1 MRIHVQ
7 SPLLLLLGSQ
17 AHLSALFK
25 VAATACRPKI
35 AKPVTEILHM
45 LEVVDLHPMSLF
57 KELRQKLREDE
68 SAHPICAKLML
79 AHVPA
84 TARSPQRPSI
94 VLSPGTL
101 FFYISKKCTYFSIF
115 LKLLYTE

>member
-7 SPLLLLLGSQ
+7 SPPLLLLGAQ

-25 VAATACRPKI
+25 VAATAFRPKI
-35 AKPVTEILHM
+35 AKPVTEILHI

-94 VLSPGTL
+94 VLSPGT
-101 FFYISKKCTYFSIF
+101 FFFLF
-115 LKLLYTE
+115 LKNALTFLYF